1 MASPGYFSD
10 RDYAV
15 SDIMNNYIAVI
26 LAIIA
31 VIVIGEFVIE
41 FADWNKQQA
50 CATSG
55 RRNCTGA
62 VHTFLTH

>member
-10 RDYAV
+10 RDYVV

-55 RRNCTGA
+55 RRNCAGA

>member
-1 MASPGYFSD
+1 
-10 RDYAV
+10 
-15 SDIMNNYIAVI
+15 MNNYIAVI

-55 RRNCTGA
+55 RRNCAGA